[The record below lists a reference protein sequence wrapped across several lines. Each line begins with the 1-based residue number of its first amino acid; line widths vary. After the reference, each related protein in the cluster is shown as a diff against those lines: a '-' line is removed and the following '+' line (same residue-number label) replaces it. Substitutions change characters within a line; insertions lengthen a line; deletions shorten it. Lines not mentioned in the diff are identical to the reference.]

1 MVGLFA
7 FQSMIGLAQNDSY
20 ATFDDYPVPAG
31 SLREMTY
38 NTQET
43 TMRCTIVTSPWRLP
57 AA

>member
-1 MVGLFA
+1 MFGLFA
-7 FQSMIGLAQNDSY
+7 FQSLIGLAQNDSY

-38 NTQET
+38 SMQET
-43 TMRCTIVTSPWRLP
+43 TMRCTIVTSRWRLP